1 VLGFPRECA
10 FSQTQR
16 TDLLLFLLL
25 VLLLP
30 LLLVLAKGK
39 EKGNVKE
46 PRFKVQ
52 GTSEKGQGQQ
62 PRRFCVTVVAA
73 GKTKPSISG
82 SGPDG
87 GLSLLGSILFG

>member
-1 VLGFPRECA
+1 MSINSIHFLVMTLVHVIF
-10 FSQTQR
+10 
-16 TDLLLFLLL
+16 LLFLLL
-25 VLLLP
+25 VLILL

-39 EKGNVKE
+39 EKGNAKE

-73 GKTKPSISG
+73 GKTKPS
-82 SGPDG
+82 
-87 GLSLLGSILFG
+87 